1 MTMPLAATVG
11 PLTTTATWCE
21 SWQRRQQTGSPSRR
35 APRRLLTDPIDPIV
49 VTLSLPHSDVVA
61 EVSQPEP
68 AWLYSALDRLQRLSR
83 LPDNWDTYGGRP
95 LADDA
100 IFTALAVIARLLNDE
115 SVPPAIVPT
124 SEGGVQ
130 LEWRRAGDELEIRVS
145 PSGQISA
152 FRFNEG
158 AGKMAELERVSL
170 ADLKP
175 LVALAGRL

>member
-1 MTMPLAATVG
+1 MRGSG
-11 PLTTTATWCE
+11 PP
-21 SWQRRQQTGSPSRR
+21 RRR
-35 APRRLLTDPIDPIV
+35 RRLL
-49 VTLSLPHSDVVA
+49 
-61 EVSQPEP
+61 
-68 AWLYSALDRLQRLSR
+68 
-83 LPDNWDTYGGRP
+83 G
-95 LADDA
+95 
-100 IFTALAVIARLLNDE
+100 ARLR
-115 SVPPAIVPT
+115 SRSA
-124 SEGGVQ
+124 EGGVQ